1 MEINELESPE
11 TAFWNRLQIEA
22 EFRIGVVF
30 LNCENMNKLKRFSD
44 AKLFQYEKQLFLIQ
58 VTL

>member
-22 EFRIGVVF
+22 EFRIGVIF
-30 LNCENMNKLKRFSD
+30 FEL
-44 AKLFQYEKQLFLIQ
+44 
-58 VTL
+58 